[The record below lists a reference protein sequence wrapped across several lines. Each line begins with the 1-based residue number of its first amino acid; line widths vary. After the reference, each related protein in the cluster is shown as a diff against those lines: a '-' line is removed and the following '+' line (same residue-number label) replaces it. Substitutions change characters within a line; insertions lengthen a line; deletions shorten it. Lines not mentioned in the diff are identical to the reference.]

1 LGVILGPLNITGT
14 INMLPTLSED
24 FDVSLSL
31 AGMAVTAYALPLVIS
46 QVGTGVLT

>member
-1 LGVILGPLNITGT
+1 MYLFT
-14 INMLPTLSED
+14 
-24 FDVSLSL
+24 L